1 MASSQSKAWAC
12 LMTNVLVLPGLGTL
26 AGGRRATGLVQAV
39 LSLVGVVLACVWL
52 FAFVMTVVRT
62 SELPSD
68 LGRYGG
74 LGMFGLLLAIVS
86 WVWGLASGLTLV
98 REAKQAIRPA
108 GR

>member
-39 LSLVGVVLACVWL
+39 LSLVGVVLVCVWL
-52 FAFVMTVVRT
+52 IAFVTTVVRT
-62 SELPSD
+62 GELPSD

-74 LGMFGLLLAIVS
+74 LGMIGLLLAIVS
-86 WVWGLASGLTLV
+86 WAWGLASGLALV
-98 REAKQAIRPA
+98 REAKDTIRP
-108 GR
+108 GDR